1 MTECRFEITEGLLG
15 VLAERDYDPGFLVAL
30 KTLVGRI
37 FDGEEAFLA
46 AIFGLEPPP
55 PSQQAAAAV
64 LRGADRTFQE
74 AVALLEKAYR
84 DQMRGKLGEAI
95 RIYKRS
101 ITLFPTA
108 EAHTFLGWAYSFQN
122 QYEDAI
128 EECEAAIALDPE
140 FGNPYNDIGSYLI
153 ALEQPERA
161 IPWLERATRA
171 ARDAPRHFP
180 WANLGRAHEALGEA
194 HRALE
199 CYLKAHQLE
208 PGYEFAEKAITRLCG
223 PPQLLN

>member
-1 MTECRFEITEGLLG
+1 MVECRFEITETLLG
-15 VLAERDYDPGFLVAL
+15 VLAERDCDPGFLEAL

-37 FDGEEAFLA
+37 FDGEEAFRA

-84 DQMRGKLGEAI
+84 DHMRGKLREAI

-101 ITLFPTA
+101 IILFPTA
-108 EAHTFLGWAYSFQN
+108 EAHTFLGWAYSFQKR
-122 QYEDAI
+122 YEDAI
-128 EECEAAIALDPE
+128 SECEAAIALDPE

-161 IPWLERATRA
+161 IPWLERATQA
-171 ARDAPRHFP
+171 ARYA
-180 WANLGRAHEALGEA
+180 
-194 HRALE
+194 
-199 CYLKAHQLE
+199 
-208 PGYEFAEKAITRLCG
+208 
-223 PPQLLN
+223 